1 MAQPILPANTYV
13 SQVINPGLDKNI
25 PIGLV
30 NAVFS
35 RDGNMVGFVYRD
47 QFYQLGTKVAKD
59 VSQKVETKLDI
70 NELNKNLP
78 DGGINI
84 KFVRDYVN
92 SDNPE
97 IADAARKII
106 TLQSLGIWNNEG
118 KPKAATSETKDFGKI
133 AVTQAQIDAEVER
146 INKEAQARKNQ
157 DFNKKKEANDAARRA
172 GNALPYPDLAP
183 SAGQAEK
190 KDSVSGMK
198 ASSAG
203 GTQGA
208 TPRYTAG
215 NYFTYQGPTSQGGV
229 ADNNVV
235 VGGGTKG
242 STISKGATSGGGS
255 TGGGTGGGTTTAKR
269 KTPYTIDEI
278 YTLVAQNYGPIDLI
292 FKSNPE
298 LKELLLKSVG
308 KDQIPGTSDDYSA
321 DQFTKMLENTTWF
334 KSNASAIR
342 QRGFY
347 KRQYDELRK
356 TTDDLASLDRT
367 SEYGRGLTATKQ
379 RVSDAARQAGIAL
392 DADTLDLVSRDIY
405 DLGYEN
411 TPAIIQQQIRS
422 RLKYSPGQALGG
434 QAGRNLQ
441 ALRATA
447 AANGLDL
454 DKNFGT
460 QLQTWLQNMDQGE
473 SVETYKQIIRGT
485 AKLGLPDKVGS
496 LLDLGVDLDTV
507 YQPYK
512 NIMYQVLEVNPE
524 TINVNDATLRKAIGP
539 DREMSLYEWQD
550 YLKKDP
556 RWQYTNNA
564 KEAAYDS
571 ARTVLKD
578 FGMIG

>member
-1 MAQPILPANTYV
+1 MAVNLPDNSYI
-13 SQVINPGLDKNI
+13 SQVINFGLDKRI
-25 PIGLV
+25 PLGVV

-35 RDGNMVGFVYRD
+35 RDGGILGFVTD
-47 QFYQLGTKVAKD
+47 GKFYELGSKPAKTAAK
-59 VSQKVETKLDI
+59 KVETAFDI
-70 NELNKNLP
+70 DELNKSLP

-84 KFVRDYVN
+84 KFVKDYLT
-92 SDNPE
+92 SDNP
-97 IADAARKII
+97 ILADAAERII
-106 TLQSLGIWNNEG
+106 QLQSVGIWDMNG
-118 KPKAATSETKDFGKI
+118 KPKTMASAKEFGRI
-133 AVTQAQIDAEVER
+133 NVTQAQIDAEAAR
-146 INKEAQARKNQ
+146 INQQRQQAATK
-157 DFNKKKEANDAARRA
+157 DFEKKKSANAAAQKA
-172 GNALPYPDLAP
+172 GNALPYPDLGNAP
-183 SAGQAEK
+183 KESARV
-190 KDSVSGMK
+190 DSVLGLK
-198 ASSAG
+198 TTQG
-203 GTQGA
+203 GGQEGA
-208 TPRYTAG
+208 TPRYTPG
-215 NYFTYQGPTSQGGV
+215 NYFTYQGPISQAGKPAG
-229 ADNNVV
+229 NVL
-235 VGGGTKG
+235 VGG
-242 STISKGATSGGGS
+242 ATGGKATGGS
-255 TGGGTGGGTTTAKR
+255 NAGTGGTAGTGGGTTIPKGR

-278 YTLVAQNYGPIDLI
+278 YSLVAQNYGPIDLI

-298 LKELLLKSVG
+298 LKELLLKSIG
-308 KDQIPGTSDDYSA
+308 KDQIPGTGDDYTA
-321 DQFTKMLENTTWF
+321 DQFTKMLENTSWF

-379 RVSDAARQAGIAL
+379 RVADAAKTAGISL

-411 TPAIIQQQIRS
+411 TPAIIQQQIRA
-422 RLKYSPGQALGG
+422 RLRYAPGQALGG
-434 QAGRNLQ
+434 AAGEQLR
-441 ALRATA
+441 ALKATA

-460 QLQTWLQNMDQGE
+460 QLQTWLQNINQGE
-473 SVETYKQIIRGT
+473 SVETYKQIIRGA

-524 TINVNDATLRKAIGP
+524 SITVNDATLRKAIGP
-539 DREMSLYEWQD
+539 DKEMSLYEWQD
-550 YLKKDP
+550 FLKKDP

-564 KEAAYDS
+564 REAAYDA

-578 FGMIG
+578 FGMIGG

>member
-1 MAQPILPANTYV
+1 MAKPVLPENTYI
-13 SQVINPGLDKNI
+13 SQVINPGLDKRI

-30 NAVFS
+30 NVVFS
-35 RDGNMVGFVYRD
+35 RDGNMVGFVYSD

-59 VSQKVETKLDI
+59 TALKVETKLDI
-70 NELNKNLP
+70 NELNKTLP

-97 IADAARKII
+97 LADAARKII

-118 KPKAATSETKDFGKI
+118 KPKAATSETKDFGK
-133 AVTQAQIDAEVER
+133 VVVSQQQIDAEIAR
-146 INKEAQARKNQ
+146 INRDAQNRANQ
-157 DFNKKKEANDAARRA
+157 DFSKKQAANAAA
-172 GNALPYPDLAP
+172 KKSGNAIPYPNLP
-183 SAGQAEK
+183 TSAGQVEK

-198 ASSAG
+198 ASTAG
-203 GTQGA
+203 GTPGA
-208 TPRYTAG
+208 QPRYTAG
-215 NYFTYQGPTSQGGV
+215 NYFTYQNPADFGGV
-229 ADNNVV
+229 PTTSATTGGA
-235 VGGGTKG
+235 VGGATG
-242 STISKGATSGGGS
+242 GAKGGS
-255 TGGGTGGGTTTAKR
+255 TGGGTTKTPSR
-269 KTPYTIDEI
+269 KTPYSIDEI

-308 KDQIPGTSDDYSA
+308 KDQIPGTSDDYTA
-321 DQFTKMLENTTWF
+321 DQFTRMLENTSWF
-334 KSNASAIR
+334 KSNATAIR

-347 KRQYDELRK
+347 KRQYEELRK
-356 TTDDLASLDRT
+356 TTDNVAGLDQT

-379 RVSDAARQAGIAL
+379 KISDAARSSGVTL
-392 DADTLDLVSRDIY
+392 DAATLDLVARDIY

-422 RLKYSPGQALGG
+422 RLKYSSGQALGG
-434 QAGRNLQ
+434 AAGQSLA
-441 ALRATA
+441 ALKSTA

-460 QLQTWLQNMDQGE
+460 QVQTWLQNIDQGE

-512 NIMYQVLEVNPE
+512 NIMYQVLEINPE
-524 TINVNDATLRKAIGP
+524 AINVNDATLRKAIGP
-539 DREMSLYEWQD
+539 DKEMSLYEWQD

-564 KEAAYDS
+564 KDAAYS
-571 ARTVLKD
+571 GAETVLKD

>member
-1 MAQPILPANTYV
+1 MAKPVLPENTYI
-13 SQVINPGLDKNI
+13 SQVINPGLDKRI

-30 NAVFS
+30 NVVFS
-35 RDGNMVGFVYRD
+35 RDGNMVGFVYSD

-59 VSQKVETKLDI
+59 IALKVETKLDI

-84 KFVRDYVN
+84 KFVKDYVN
-92 SDNPE
+92 SNNPE
-97 IADAARKII
+97 LADAARKII

-133 AVTQAQIDAEVER
+133 AVTQQQIDAEVER
-146 INKEAQARKNQ
+146 INKEAQARKDQ
-157 DFNKKKEANDAARRA
+157 DFSKKQAANAAA
-172 GNALPYPDLAP
+172 KKANNAIPYPDLAP

-198 ASSAG
+198 ATAAG
-203 GTQGA
+203 GTPGA
-208 TPRYTAG
+208 EPRYTAG
-215 NYFTYQGPTSQGGV
+215 NYFTYQGPMSQGGV
-229 ADNNVV
+229 AQGNTV
-235 VGGGTKG
+235 VGGATGG
-242 STISKGATSGGGS
+242 STGGTGGGS
-255 TGGGTGGGTTTAKR
+255 SGSKGGGTGGGTTKTPSR
-269 KTPYTIDEI
+269 KTPYSIDEI
-278 YTLVAQNYGPIDLI
+278 YSLVAQNYGPIDLI

-308 KDQIPGTSDDYSA
+308 KDQIPGTSDDYTA
-321 DQFTKMLENTTWF
+321 DQFTKMLENTSWF
-334 KSNASAIR
+334 KSNATAIR

-347 KRQYDELRK
+347 KRQYEELRK
-356 TTDDLASLDRT
+356 TTDNVAGLDQT

-379 RVSDAARQAGIAL
+379 KISDAARSSGVVL
-392 DADTLDLVSRDIY
+392 DAATLDLVARDVY

-422 RLKYSPGQALGG
+422 RLKYSSGQALGG
-434 QAGRNLQ
+434 AAGQSLA
-441 ALRATA
+441 ALKSTA

-460 QLQTWLQNMDQGE
+460 QIQTWLQNIDQGE

-512 NIMYQVLEVNPE
+512 NIMYQVLEISPE

-539 DREMSLYEWQD
+539 DKEMSLYEWQD

-564 KEAAYDS
+564 KDAAYS
-571 ARTVLKD
+571 GAETVLKD

>member
-1 MAQPILPANTYV
+1 VAAKLPDNSYV
-13 SQVINPGLDKNI
+13 SQVINPGIDKRI
-25 PIGLV
+25 PLGVV

-35 RDGNMVGFVYRD
+35 RDGNMVGFVSNNV
-47 QFYQLGTKVAKD
+47 FYELGSKVAKTE
-59 VSQKVETKLDI
+59 SKKVEQAFDI
-70 NELNKNLP
+70 DELNKSLP

-84 KFVRDYVN
+84 KFVKDYLT
-92 SDNPE
+92 SDNPV
-97 IADAARKII
+97 IADAAAKIL
-106 TLQSLGIWNNEG
+106 TLQSLRIWDKDG
-118 KPKAATSETKDFGKI
+118 KPIKQASAKEFGKI
-133 AVTQAQIDAEVER
+133 NITQAQIDEEISRRNTER
-146 INKEAQARKNQ
+146 QAAQNK
-157 DFNKKKEANDAARRA
+157 DFEKKKAANAAAQQA
-172 GNALPYPDLAP
+172 GNALPYPDLSGAAP
-183 SAGQAEK
+183 KVKQITEIGDLKSSA
-190 KDSVSGMK
+190 
-198 ASSAG
+198 AG
-203 GTQGA
+203 GTPTA
-208 TPRYTAG
+208 TPRYTPG
-215 NYFTYQGPTSQGGV
+215 NYFIYQGPTSTAGKP
-229 ADNNVV
+229 DNNVV
-235 VGGGTKG
+235 VGGSITGGTGGAKG
-242 STISKGATSGGGS
+242 GSSS
-255 TGGGTGGGTTTAKR
+255 TGGGITTPKGR

-278 YTLVAQNYGPIDLI
+278 YSLVAQNYGPIDLI

-298 LKELLLKSVG
+298 LKELLLKAIG
-308 KDQIPGTSDDYSA
+308 KDQIPGTGDDYTA

-379 RVSDAARQAGIAL
+379 RVADTAKAAGISL
-392 DADTLDLVSRDIY
+392 DTDTLDLVARDIY

-411 TPAIIQQQIRS
+411 TPSIIQQQIRA
-422 RLKYSPGQALGG
+422 RLRYKPGQVLGG
-434 QAGRNLQ
+434 AAGEQLQ
-441 ALRATA
+441 ALKATA

-460 QLQTWLQNMDQGE
+460 QLQTWLQNINQGE
-473 SVETYKQIIRGT
+473 SVETYKQIIRGA

-539 DREMSLYEWQD
+539 DKEMSLYEWQD
-550 YLKKDP
+550 FLKKDP

-564 KEAAYDS
+564 RESAYDA

>member
-1 MAQPILPANTYV
+1 MANPVLPANTYV
-13 SQVINPGLDKNI
+13 SQVINPGLDRNI

-35 RDGNMVGFVYRD
+35 RDGNMVGFVYAD
-47 QFYQLGTKVAKD
+47 QFYQLGTKVARD

-97 IADAARKII
+97 IADAARKVI

-146 INKEAQARKNQ
+146 INKEAQNRKNQ

-183 SAGQAEK
+183 SAGQADK

-203 GTQGA
+203 GTAGA
-208 TPRYTAG
+208 EPRYTAG

-229 ADNNVV
+229 ANNNVV
-235 VGGGTKG
+235 VGG
-242 STISKGATSGGGS
+242 STGGTSGSSGSKSGGS
-255 TGGGTGGGTTTAKR
+255 TGGGAGTGGSTTAKK

-278 YTLVAQNYGPIDLI
+278 YTLVSQNYGPIDLI

-308 KDQIPGTSDDYSA
+308 KDQVPGTSDDYTA
-321 DQFTKMLENTTWF
+321 DQFTKMLENTSWF

-356 TTDDLASLDRT
+356 TTDDVASLDRT

-422 RLKYSPGQALGG
+422 RLKYAPGQALGG
-434 QAGRNLQ
+434 QAGQNLQ
-441 ALRATA
+441 ALRSTA

-539 DREMSLYEWQD
+539 DKEMSLYEWQD